1 MWISDSSLRTHALT
15 HLPIERRPVF
25 ECYMCKRI
33 YHCKDSLRNHWPVHV
48 SGRKRFKCTQCD
60 KDFGRKDSLRRH
72 EGIHKGEFLF
82 HCIECGKKFRS
93 KKSLQVCI
101 PQFYYRK
108 IVGLNGKNL
117 KCYSFH
123 FQCHKNIHSNLKPFG
138 CPIENC
144 EYRCSDSSN
153 VFKHIR
159 QKHGKARSNSKSNC
173 VQFNLISN

>member
-1 MWISDSSLRTHALT
+1 MKCNKFFWNLSKLREHNARHATTPFREKLSVMCHECGMLFSDSSLRTHALT
-15 HLPIERRPVF
+15 HVPIERRPVF

-93 KKSLQVCI
+93 KKSLQV
-101 PQFYYRK
+101 
-108 IVGLNGKNL
+108 
-117 KCYSFH
+117 
-123 FQCHKNIHSNLKPFG
+123 
-138 CPIENC
+138 
-144 EYRCSDSSN
+144 
-153 VFKHIR
+153 
-159 QKHGKARSNSKSNC
+159 
-173 VQFNLISN
+173 